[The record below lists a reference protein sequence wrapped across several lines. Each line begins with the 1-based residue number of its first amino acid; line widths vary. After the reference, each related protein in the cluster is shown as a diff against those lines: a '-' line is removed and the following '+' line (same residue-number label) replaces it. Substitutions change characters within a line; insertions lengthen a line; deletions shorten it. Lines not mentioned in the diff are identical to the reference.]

1 MVNLESRAA
10 LARGRRLA
18 GGRDVSGLSYYYEI
32 SILNI
37 KAFVGLLFLLL
48 AMAALL
54 FIPAWTLDYWQAWT
68 FLAVYFGWSLAITL
82 YLMDRDPK
90 LLQRRMSGGPTAEKD
105 PTQKIIMF
113 FTSLGFIGLM
123 IFPALDHRFVWSRM
137 PPYVALAGDVL
148 VALGFL
154 AIFFVLK
161 ENTFSS
167 ATIELAPNQK
177 VISTGPYAVVRHPMY
192 AGALVMLLGIPIA
205 LGSWWGLL
213 VLVSMMPALIWRLFD
228 EEKFLARNLRGYA
241 EYQHKVRF
249 RLIPLV
255 W

>member
-1 MVNLESRAA
+1 M
-10 LARGRRLA
+10 
-18 GGRDVSGLSYYYEI
+18 

-37 KAFVGLLFLLL
+37 KAFVGLLFLLMV
-48 AMAALL
+48 MAALL

-82 YLMDRDPK
+82 YLMERDPK
-90 LLQRRMSGGPTAEKD
+90 LLQRRMRGGPAAEKD
-105 PTQKIIMF
+105 PNQKIIMIF
-113 FTSLGFIGLM
+113 KSLGFIGLM
-123 IFPALDHRFVWSRM
+123 ILPALDHRFVWSRM
-137 PPYVALAGDVL
+137 PPYVALSGDLL

-154 AIFFVLK
+154 VIFFVFK

-192 AGALVMLLGIPIA
+192 AGALVLLLGIPIA

-213 VLVSMMPALIWRLFD
+213 VLVATLPALIWRLLD
-228 EEKFLARNLRGYA
+228 EEKFLAGNLTGYA
-241 EYQHKVRF
+241 EYQNKVRF
-249 RLIPLV
+249 RLIPIV